1 MLRRIL
7 LAAAAVVT
15 AGAVSMAPAG
25 AGGNYGGCNATV
37 SDTTPSAGQVVTVT
51 GSGAADG
58 GAVSASFGDVEIGT
72 GTADAQGNFSF
83 EATIPSDASGE
94 GGITVSCGAGRGEF
108 PITVEVA
115 GTTGSLPRTGS
126 ESTTPMVA
134 IGLGAVAAG
143 AVLVG
148 AARKRART
156 T

>member
-25 AGGNYGGCNATV
+25 AGGNYGGCSATV

-72 GTADAQGNFSF
+72 GTADAQGNFEF

-94 GGITVSCGAGRGEF
+94 GSLAVDCGVGVF
-108 PITVEVA
+108 PITLQVA
-115 GTTGSLPRTGS
+115 GAPGSIPRTGS
-126 ESTTPMVA
+126 SSTTPMVA
-134 IGLGAVAAG
+134 IGLGAVATG

-148 AARKRART
+148 VARKRART